1 MSEERRRG
9 KRIHLVHYLRIF
21 DAKTGDPLGNL
32 ADITPTGLKMLSEFP
47 LEVDKVYM
55 LHMRLPRFLYDVE
68 AIEFSAECV
77 WSETDKDD
85 PNLYATGFHAINI
98 QETDK
103 EIIKELIEIFM
114 D

>member
-21 DAKTGDPLGNL
+21 EADTGNPLGNL
-32 ADITPTGLKMLSEFP
+32 ADITPSGLKMLSEFP
-47 LEVDKVYM
+47 LELGKVYK

-77 WSETDKDD
+77 WTEGDKDD
-85 PNLYATGFHAINI
+85 PNLYATGFHAIDI
-98 QETDK
+98 QESDK
-103 EIIKELIEIFM
+103 EIIQELIEIFM